1 MLGLEIQFPGF
12 SEGVIAVEALLSDP
26 EGVFK
31 TDKNSF

>member
-12 SEGVIAVEALLSDP
+12 AEGIIVVEALLSDP

-31 TDKNSF
+31 TDKDSF